1 MKISKLISAI
11 FSKWFFAL
19 LGIVILSGLLL
30 YVRMPG
36 DLYEKLLDFVSNL
49 LQQKYGSGGNKVKID
64 TGFHKLGLLVMA
76 LGVLLFTYFSFWKW
90 FISSASAYTQSP
102 EINKGL
108 SLDKKDWITISGLL
122 LVALLLRVFPM
133 TQSLWQD
140 EIGVYNTFIKD
151 GFLSTIF
158 PKSSMGSQPLMQLLV
173 GVFVKFAGTS
183 EIILRLPILMFAL
196 AGIAFIYYFTLQL
209 SANRLAA
216 FIAAFFLTI
225 HSYHIYYSFQMR
237 GYVLLVFMCML
248 SCYIL
253 IKLIQT
259 PSSKIAFWY
268 TVVNVCFVYTHLYSV
283 YLLIAQHLVVIGF
296 HLYATRI
303 AKNSTFTFSGPFLA
317 IYFHAFIA
325 SMLGILL
332 LYLPQLPV
340 IFMNILDTANSTKS
354 LFDYFTQV
362 LDALHFM
369 LAYSELKVLSSILIL
384 LFIIGLWGL
393 VKKGNT
399 LMLVIGMAIWL
410 FIITAFVPSG
420 PGFFP
425 RYLIC
430 EIPLLLFLFS
440 LVIAECWQSSKA
452 FLKVV
457 AASLFVG
464 FCAINI
470 SGYTLSYQTVQ
481 DYKGAVNYVQNKP
494 STLPKLVA
502 ANSLG
507 KTEIK
512 FYDPSIIALN
522 QVSELD
528 SLMKLPIDLY
538 VITTYESFA
547 GKSLFIND
555 KPTQQ
560 RIESEFSREK
570 VFVGEFPVT
579 VWHYEKHKG

>member
-90 FISSASAYTQSP
+90 FISSASANTQSP
-102 EINKGL
+102 EISKGL

-268 TVVNVCFVYTHLYSV
+268 TLVNVCFVYTHLYSV
-283 YLLIAQHLVVIGF
+283 YLLI
-296 HLYATRI
+296 
-303 AKNSTFTFSGPFLA
+303 
-317 IYFHAFIA
+317 
-325 SMLGILL
+325 
-332 LYLPQLPV
+332 
-340 IFMNILDTANSTKS
+340 
-354 LFDYFTQV
+354 
-362 LDALHFM
+362 
-369 LAYSELKVLSSILIL
+369 
-384 LFIIGLWGL
+384 
-393 VKKGNT
+393 
-399 LMLVIGMAIWL
+399 
-410 FIITAFVPSG
+410 
-420 PGFFP
+420 
-425 RYLIC
+425 
-430 EIPLLLFLFS
+430 
-440 LVIAECWQSSKA
+440 
-452 FLKVV
+452 
-457 AASLFVG
+457 
-464 FCAINI
+464 
-470 SGYTLSYQTVQ
+470 
-481 DYKGAVNYVQNKP
+481 
-494 STLPKLVA
+494 
-502 ANSLG
+502 
-507 KTEIK
+507 
-512 FYDPSIIALN
+512 
-522 QVSELD
+522 
-528 SLMKLPIDLY
+528 
-538 VITTYESFA
+538 
-547 GKSLFIND
+547 
-555 KPTQQ
+555 
-560 RIESEFSREK
+560 
-570 VFVGEFPVT
+570 
-579 VWHYEKHKG
+579 